1 MQAERARLKRL
12 QRLEKVRAIAKQAAA
27 GESARAESTLA
38 QLEALASRTRRMADE
53 YRARTDFRD
62 GLELRQL
69 GQFVS
74 GLNAITATTS
84 GDALNA
90 RALAD
95 RKQLELAQAE
105 RSRAA
110 VEDRAKAGAAALA
123 RRSQPQAL
131 GGRKAVGTPLE

>member
-1 MQAERARLKRL
+1 MPIRQSSRATTTVLPRVREPIRIRLMVFAVMAVLTACARPDASYPL
-12 QRLEKVRAIAKQAAA
+12 LDGGSLDFAKLK
-27 GESARAESTLA
+27 G
-38 QLEALASRTRRMADE
+38 DPNGK
-53 YRARTDFRD
+53 F
-62 GLELRQL
+62 
-69 GQFVS
+69 
-74 GLNAITATTS
+74 TATTS

-90 RALAD
+90 KALAD

-123 RRSQPQAL
+123 RRAQPQAL

>member
-27 GESARAESTLA
+27 VESARAESTLA
-38 QLEALASRTRRMADE
+38 QLEALAMRTRRMTDE

-105 RSRAA
+105 HSRAA

-123 RRSQPQAL
+123 RRTQPQVL

>member
-27 GESARAESTLA
+27 VDAARAESTLA
-38 QLEALASRTRRMADE
+38 QLEALAMRTRRMADE

-84 GDALNA
+84 GDAVNA
-90 RALAD
+90 KALAD
-95 RKQLELAQAE
+95 RKQRELAQAE
-105 RSRAA
+105 RSSAA
-110 VEDRAKAGAAALA
+110 VEDRAKAGAAARA

-131 GGRKAVGTPLE
+131 GARKAVGTPLE

>member
-1 MQAERARLKRL
+1 MGPDRARLRRL
-12 QRLEKVRAIAKQAAA
+12 QRLERVRAIARQTAAA
-27 GESARAESTLA
+27 EAARAEGTLA
-38 QLEALASRTRRMADE
+38 QLEALASRTTRMAEE
-53 YRARTDFRD
+53 YRARTDPGS

-95 RKQLELAQAE
+95 RKQLALAQAE

-110 VEDRAKAGAAALA
+110 VEDRAKAGQRALA
-123 RRSQPQAL
+123 QRGQPQVL
-131 GGRKAVGTPLE
+131 GARKAVGTPLE